1 MFTQHN
7 NSSFK
12 VHQHN
17 LQLATF
23 LSFVAGMVNVGS
35 ILSIQRFTTNVTGHF
50 AVFIEELLR
59 PNYSIALTF
68 SLFVLFFF
76 LGSFTS
82 NIMVEIIKQINFTY
96 QYTIPVIIETV
107 LVFIAGSAYTFYTP
121 SNPDYIGFIL
131 LYAMGLQNALVTK
144 VSKSVVRTSHLT
156 GLFTDLGIEVSS
168 LFFIKNKYRRTK
180 IKLSIQLRLR
190 IIICF
195 FLGGLACGLIY
206 KQIQLKA
213 FWIASTIL
221 VITILF
227 DIAKKRIFKFKQWV
241 TEQAKHIDF

>member
-1 MFTQHN
+1 MFSGHKT
-7 NSSFK
+7 SFK

-59 PNYSIALTF
+59 PNYTLAITF
-68 SLFVLFFF
+68 SLFVLCFF
-76 LGSFTS
+76 LGSFSS
-82 NIMVEIIKQINFTY
+82 NLMVEIIKRYNFTY
-96 QYTIPVIIETV
+96 QYTLPVVIETI
-107 LVFIAGSAYTFYTP
+107 LVFIAGSAFTFYTP

-131 LYAMGLQNALVTK
+131 LYAMGLQNSLVTK

-156 GLFTDLGIEVSS
+156 GLFTDLGIEVSN

-195 FLGGLACGLIY
+195 FLGGLTCGIIY
-206 KQIQLKA
+206 SHLQLKTL
-213 FWIASTIL
+213 WIASTIL
-221 VITILF
+221 VITIIF
-227 DIAKKRIFKFKQWV
+227 DVIKKKVFKFKQWV
-241 TEQAKHIDF
+241 STQTKKIEF